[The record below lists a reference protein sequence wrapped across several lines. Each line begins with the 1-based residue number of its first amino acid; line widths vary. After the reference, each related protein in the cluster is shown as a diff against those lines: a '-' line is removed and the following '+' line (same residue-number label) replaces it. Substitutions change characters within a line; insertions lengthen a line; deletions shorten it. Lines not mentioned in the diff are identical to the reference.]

1 VTGAVTSPLQRLARA
16 LLDLAFRFRVPL
28 TWVVAIGGLLLAR
41 PTTASIVVGAAW
53 ALIGLGWRAWAAGT
67 IRKNAE
73 LAVDG
78 PYALSRHPLYFGNF
92 MLATGF
98 AAASGRLV
106 VLAAI
111 VALTLA
117 VYIPLI
123 QQEEAALLV
132 LFGQRYND
140 YVRAVGRLVPNQR
153 RVGRGGARLRFSWRQ
168 YLANHEYNAAIG
180 YCAAIAA
187 LAALRVFQRH

>member
-1 VTGAVTSPLQRLARA
+1 QRGCDARADADAGRVVRNDRLSRLRGAGRVDRRQRHPAQAARDYVTGAVTSPLQRLARA

-73 LAVDG
+73 LAADG

-92 MLATGF
+92 MLA
-98 AAASGRLV
+98 
-106 VLAAI
+106 
-111 VALTLA
+111 
-117 VYIPLI
+117 
-123 QQEEAALLV
+123 
-132 LFGQRYND
+132 
-140 YVRAVGRLVPNQR
+140 
-153 RVGRGGARLRFSWRQ
+153 
-168 YLANHEYNAAIG
+168 
-180 YCAAIAA
+180 
-187 LAALRVFQRH
+187 